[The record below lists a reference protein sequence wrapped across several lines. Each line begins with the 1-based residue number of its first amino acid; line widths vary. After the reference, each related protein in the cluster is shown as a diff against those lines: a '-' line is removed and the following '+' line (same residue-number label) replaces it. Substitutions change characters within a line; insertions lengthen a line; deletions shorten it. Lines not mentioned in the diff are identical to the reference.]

1 MKVFA
6 VFYCRIQRER
16 IMQKYRYII
25 GFLLPLGLFA
35 QQKTDSVKVVNLQEV
50 QVKEQQFKFNIQ
62 SLPATKGTFLYVG
75 KKTELINVEGL
86 DANIAEKTPRQIFAK
101 VPGVFVYDMDGS
113 GNQINIS
120 TRGLD
125 PHRGWEFNIR
135 KDGVVTNSDMYGY
148 PASHYSMPMEAIQN
162 IELVRGTGSLQYG
175 SQFGGML
182 NYVAKQGD
190 STKAFDFES
199 TNSIGSF
206 GLLSTYNAVGGQVG
220 KMNYY
225 VYYNKRVSDG
235 YRDNSGSEYDA
246 FSAQVT
252 YRPTQNLSIK
262 ACLSHSKYVF
272 QLAGQQTD
280 AMFAANPRASI
291 RSRNFYSPDIYV
303 PSVSFN
309 WSIGNR
315 TKISWLTSAILGS
328 RNSVMFDKNADVVDK
343 IDPITLQYANRQVD
357 IDNYHSYT
365 SELRVLH
372 EYSIGKLP
380 SILVGGVQLMNN
392 DLHRRQQ
399 GKGST
404 GNDFDL
410 SITGN
415 WGRDLHFKTNNI
427 AVFVENRVYLTPK
440 LAVSPGFRVE
450 SGESVMSG
458 MISYYDASKF
468 PNAIPHRFPL
478 FGFNADYQLTIK
490 QNFYA
495 GFSQAYRP
503 VIFKDIIPA
512 SIYEKS
518 SDNLKDAS
526 GYNFEVG
533 YIGNFEKLRLELT
546 YFQLLYKNRLG
557 TLAQTD
563 ENGAFQIFRTNIG
576 DSFTKGLEM
585 FAEYYIRIN
594 DIANF
599 SVFSSNSL
607 MEAKYLEAEIRS
619 GEKNVSIKGNFVE
632 STPQFIS
639 RNGLTFRYRKLS
651 VTSLF
656 SYVAKSYADALNTVQ
671 ASINGS
677 VGLVPS
683 YGILDINATYRI
695 SSKILLKF
703 NLNNAANKQYFTKRP
718 QFYPGPGIWA
728 SDGRGFTLTISTHF

>member
-1 MKVFA
+1 MELK
-6 VFYCRIQRER
+6 ER
-16 IMQKYRYII
+16 IMQKFRCII
-25 GFLLPLGLFA
+25 GFLFPLSLFA
-35 QQKTDSVKVVNLQEV
+35 QQKTDSVKVLNLKEV
-50 QVKEQQFKFNIQ
+50 QVREQQFKFNIQ
-62 SLPATKGTFLYVG
+62 SLPATKGTFLYGG
-75 KKTELINVEGL
+75 KKTEVINVQGL

-135 KDGVVTNSDMYGY
+135 KDGVLTNSDIYGY

-190 STKAFDFES
+190 STRVFDFES
-199 TNSIGSF
+199 TNSVGSF

-220 KMNYY
+220 KVNYY
-225 VYYNKRVSDG
+225 VYYNKRVSNG
-235 YRDNSGSEYDA
+235 YRDNSRSDYDA
-246 FSAQVT
+246 FSAQIT
-252 YRPTQNLSIK
+252 YKPSQTISIK
-262 ACLSHSKYVF
+262 ADLSRSKYVF

-291 RSRNFYSPDIYV
+291 RARNFYSPDIYV
-303 PSVSFN
+303 PSVSLN
-309 WSIGNR
+309 WSMGNC
-315 TKISWLTSAILGS
+315 TKLSWVASAVLGS
-328 RNSVMFDKNADVVDK
+328 RNSVMFDKTADLIDK
-343 IDPITLQYANRQVD
+343 IDPVTLQYANRQVD

-392 DLHRRQQ
+392 DLHRRQI

-404 GNDFDL
+404 GSDFDL

-427 AVFVENRVYLTPK
+427 AIFVENRIYLKQK
-440 LAVSPGFRVE
+440 LAVSPGLRIE

-458 MISYYDASKF
+458 MISYYEASKF
-468 PNAIPHRFPL
+468 PDAIPHRFPL
-478 FGFNADYQLTIK
+478 FGLNADYQLSKT
-490 QNFYA
+490 QNLYA

-526 GYNFEVG
+526 GYNFDAG
-533 YIGNFEKLRLELT
+533 YKGNFEKLRFELT

-557 TLAQTD
+557 TLAQTN
-563 ENGAFQIFRTNIG
+563 ENGVFQILRSNIG

-585 FAEYYIRIN
+585 FAEYYVRIN
-594 DIANF
+594 EKANF
-599 SVFSSNSL
+599 SIFSSTSL
-607 MEAKYLEAEIRS
+607 MEAKYLKAEIRS
-619 GEKNVSIKGNFVE
+619 AEKNINIEGNFVE
-632 STPQFIS
+632 STPQVIS
-639 RNGLTFRYRKLS
+639 RNGLTFRFRKLS

-656 SYVAKSYADALNTVQ
+656 SYTAKSYADALNTLKPTT
-671 ASINGS
+671 NGS

-683 YGILDINATYRI
+683 YGILDFNTTYRI
-695 SSKILLKF
+695 SSKFLLKF
-703 NLNNAANKQYFTKRP
+703 NLNNATDKQYFTKRP

-728 SDGRGFTLTISTHF
+728 SDGRGFYLTVSTRF

>member
-1 MKVFA
+1 M
-6 VFYCRIQRER
+6 
-16 IMQKYRYII
+16 
-25 GFLLPLGLFA
+25 FLLPLGLFA
-35 QQKTDSVKVVNLQEV
+35 QQITDSVKVLNLQEV

-62 SLPATKGTFLYVG
+62 SLPVTKGTFLYSG
-75 KKTELINVEGL
+75 KKTEMINVQGL
-86 DANIAEKTPRQIFAK
+86 DANIAEKTPRQIFVK

-125 PHRGWEFNIR
+125 PHRGWEYNIR

-182 NYVAKQGD
+182 NYVVKQGD
-190 STKAFDFES
+190 STKIVDFES
-199 TNSIGSF
+199 TNSVGTF
-206 GLLSTYNAVGGQVG
+206 GLLSTYNALGGRVG
-220 KMNYY
+220 KVNYY
-225 VYYNKRVSDG
+225 AFYSKRVSDG
-235 YRDNSGSEYDA
+235 YRDNSRSDYDA
-246 FSAQVT
+246 FSAQIT
-252 YRPTQNLSIK
+252 YKPTQNLSIK
-262 ACLSHSKYVF
+262 ADLSRSKYIF

-291 RSRNFYSPDIYV
+291 RSRNFYSPNIYV
-303 PSVSFN
+303 PSVSLN
-309 WSIGNR
+309 WSLGNR
-315 TKISWLTSAILGS
+315 IKLSWVTSAILGS
-328 RNSVMFDKNADVVDK
+328 RNSIMFDKTADVVDK
-343 IDPITLQYANRQVD
+343 IDPFTLQYANRQVD

-372 EYSIGKLP
+372 EYRVGKLP

-404 GNDFDL
+404 DNNFDL
-410 SITGN
+410 RIAGN
-415 WGRDLHFKTNNI
+415 WGRDLHFKTQNI
-427 AVFVENRVYLTPK
+427 AIFVENRFNLTTK
-440 LAVSPGFRVE
+440 LAVSPGFRIE

-468 PNAIPHRFPL
+468 PDAIPHRFPL
-478 FGFNADYQLTIK
+478 FGLNADYQLYTN
-490 QNFYA
+490 QNLYT

-518 SDNLKDAS
+518 SDNLKDAR
-526 GYNFEVG
+526 GYNFEAG
-533 YIGNFEKLRLELT
+533 YKGNFEKLRLELT

-563 ENGAFQIFRTNIG
+563 ENGVFQILRTNIG

-585 FAEYYIRIN
+585 FAEYYVRIN
-594 DIANF
+594 EKANF

-607 MEAKYLEAEIRS
+607 MEAKYLKAVVRS
-619 GEKNVSIKGNFVE
+619 GEKNINIEGNFVE
-632 STPQFIS
+632 STPQVIS
-639 RNGLTFRYRKLS
+639 RNGLTFRFRKLS

-656 SYVAKSYADALNTVQ
+656 SYTAKSYADALNTVQ
-671 ASINGS
+671 PSTNGS

-683 YGILDINATYRI
+683 YGILDFNATYRI

-703 NLNNAANKQYFTKRP
+703 NLNNANNKQYFTKRP

-728 SDGRGFTLTISTHF
+728 SDGRGFCLTISTHY

>member
-1 MKVFA
+1 MKN
-6 VFYCRIQRER
+6 
-16 IMQKYRYII
+16 KYI
-25 GFLLPLGLFA
+25 FLSLFLSTVA
-35 QQKTDSVKVVNLQEV
+35 FSQQKTDSIKVLNLQEV
-50 QVKEQQFKFNIQ
+50 QVKEQQFKFNIL
-62 SLPATKGTFLYVG
+62 SLPTTKGTFLYGG
-75 KKTELINVEGL
+75 KKTEMINVQGL

-125 PHRGWEFNIR
+125 PHRGWEFNVR
-135 KDGVVTNSDMYGY
+135 KDGIITNTDMYGY

-162 IELVRGTGSLQYG
+162 IEMVRGTGSLQYG

-190 STKAFDFES
+190 STKVFDFES
-199 TNSIGSF
+199 TNSVGSF

-220 KMNYY
+220 KVNYY
-225 VYYNKRVSDG
+225 AYYSKRVSDG
-235 YRDNSGSEYDA
+235 YRDNSRSDYDA
-246 FSAQVT
+246 FSAQIT
-252 YRPTQNLSIK
+252 YRPTEKLSIK
-262 ACLSHSKYVF
+262 ADLSHSKYVF

-303 PSVSFN
+303 PSLSFN
-309 WSIGNR
+309 WSLGNR
-315 TKISWLTSAILGS
+315 TKLSWVTSAVLGS
-328 RNSVMFDKNADVVDK
+328 RNSVMFDKTADIVDK
-343 IDPITLQYANRQVD
+343 IDPVTLQYANRQVD

-372 EYSIGKLP
+372 EYRVGKLP

-399 GKGST
+399 GKGTT
-404 GNDFDL
+404 GSDFDL
-410 SITGN
+410 SIIGN
-415 WGRDLHFKTNNI
+415 WGRDLHFKTQNM
-427 AVFVENRVYLTPK
+427 AVFVENRIYLTSK
-440 LAVSPGFRVE
+440 LAVSPGFRIE

-458 MISYYDASKF
+458 MISYYDSSKF
-468 PNAIPHRFPL
+468 PDAIPHRFPL
-478 FGFNADYQLTIK
+478 FGLNADYQISTN
-490 QNFYA
+490 QNLYV

-526 GYNFEVG
+526 GYNFEAG
-533 YIGNFEKLRLELT
+533 YKANFENLRLEFT
-546 YFQLLYKNRLG
+546 YFQLLYKNRPG

-585 FAEYYIRIN
+585 FAEYYVRIN
-594 DIANF
+594 RNANF
-599 SVFSSNSL
+599 SFFTSTSL
-607 MEAKYLEAEIRS
+607 MEARYLDAEIRS

-632 STPQFIS
+632 STPQVIS
-639 RNGLTFRYRKLS
+639 RNGLTFRYQKFSL
-651 VTSLF
+651 TSLF
-656 SYVAKSYADALNTVQ
+656 SYTAKSYADALNTVQ
-671 ASINGS
+671 PSANGS
-677 VGLVPS
+677 VGLVPA
-683 YGILDINATYRI
+683 YGILDFNATYRI
-695 SSKILLKF
+695 SSKLLLKF
-703 NLNNAANKQYFTKRP
+703 NLNNATNKQYFTKRP

-728 SDGRGFTLTISTHF
+728 SDGRGFNLTISTRF

>member
-1 MKVFA
+1 
-6 VFYCRIQRER
+6 
-16 IMQKYRYII
+16 MQKFRCII
-25 GFLLPLGLFA
+25 GFLFPLSLFA
-35 QQKTDSVKVVNLQEV
+35 QQKTDSVKVLNLKEV
-50 QVKEQQFKFNIQ
+50 QVREQQFKFNIQ
-62 SLPATKGTFLYVG
+62 SLPATKGTFLYGG
-75 KKTELINVEGL
+75 KKTEVINVQGL

-135 KDGVVTNSDMYGY
+135 KDGVLTNSDIYGY

-190 STKAFDFES
+190 STRVFDFES
-199 TNSIGSF
+199 TNSVGSF

-220 KMNYY
+220 KVNYY
-225 VYYNKRVSDG
+225 VYYNKRVSNG
-235 YRDNSGSEYDA
+235 YRDNSRSDYDA
-246 FSAQVT
+246 FSAQIT
-252 YRPTQNLSIK
+252 YKPSQTISIK
-262 ACLSHSKYVF
+262 ADLSRSKYVF

-280 AMFAANPRASI
+280 AMFEANPRASI
-291 RSRNFYSPDIYV
+291 RARNFYSPDIYV
-303 PSVSFN
+303 PSVSLN
-309 WSIGNR
+309 WSMGNC
-315 TKISWLTSAILGS
+315 TKLSWVASAVLGS
-328 RNSVMFDKNADVVDK
+328 RNSVMFDKTADLIDK
-343 IDPITLQYANRQVD
+343 IDPVTLQYANRQVD

-392 DLHRRQQ
+392 DLHRRQI

-404 GNDFDL
+404 GSDFDL

-427 AVFVENRVYLTPK
+427 AIFVENRIYLMQK
-440 LAVSPGFRVE
+440 FAVSPGLRIE

-458 MISYYDASKF
+458 MISYYEASKF
-468 PNAIPHRFPL
+468 PDAIPHRFPL
-478 FGFNADYQLTIK
+478 FGLNADYQLSKT
-490 QNFYA
+490 QNLYA

-526 GYNFEVG
+526 GYNFDAG
-533 YIGNFEKLRLELT
+533 YKGNFEKLRFELT

-557 TLAQTD
+557 TLAQTN
-563 ENGAFQIFRTNIG
+563 ENGVFQILRTNIG

-585 FAEYYIRIN
+585 FAEYYVRIN
-594 DIANF
+594 EKANF
-599 SVFSSNSL
+599 SIFSSTSL
-607 MEAKYLEAEIRS
+607 MEAKYLKAEIRS
-619 GEKNVSIKGNFVE
+619 GEKNINIEGNFVE
-632 STPQFIS
+632 STPQVIS
-639 RNGLTFRYRKLS
+639 RNGLTFRFRKLS

-656 SYVAKSYADALNTVQ
+656 SYTAKSYADALNTLKPTT
-671 ASINGS
+671 NGS

-683 YGILDINATYRI
+683 YGILDFNTTYRI
-695 SSKILLKF
+695 SSKFLLKF
-703 NLNNAANKQYFTKRP
+703 NLNNATDKQYFTKRP

-728 SDGRGFTLTISTHF
+728 SDGRGFYLTVSTRF

>member
-1 MKVFA
+1 
-6 VFYCRIQRER
+6 
-16 IMQKYRYII
+16 MQKIKYILCM
-25 GFLLPLGLFA
+25 LLPLSLFA
-35 QQKTDSVKVVNLQEV
+35 QEKTDSVKVLKLNEV

-62 SLPATKGTFLYVG
+62 SLPTNKGTFLYGG
-75 KKTELINVEGL
+75 KKTEVINVLGL

-101 VPGVFVYDMDGS
+101 VPGIFVYDMDGS

-125 PHRGWEFNIR
+125 PHRGWEFNVR
-135 KDGVVTNSDMYGY
+135 KDGIITNTDMYGY

-190 STKAFDFES
+190 STKVFDFES
-199 TNSIGSF
+199 TNSVGSF

-220 KMNYY
+220 KVNYY
-225 VYYNKRVSDG
+225 AYYSKRVSDG
-235 YRDNSGSEYDA
+235 YRDNSRSDYDA
-246 FSAQVT
+246 FSAQIT

-262 ACLSHSKYVF
+262 AELSHSKYVF

-309 WSIGNR
+309 WSLGNR
-315 TKISWLTSAILGS
+315 TKLSWVTSAVLGS
-328 RNSVMFDKNADVVDK
+328 RNSVMFDRTADVVDK
-343 IDPITLQYANRQVD
+343 IDPVTLQYANRQVD

-380 SILVGGVQLMNN
+380 STLVGGMQLMNN

-404 GNDFDL
+404 GSDFDL
-410 SITGN
+410 SIAGN
-415 WGRDLHFKTNNI
+415 WGRDLHFKTQNI
-427 AVFVENRVYLTPK
+427 AFFVENRIYLTPK
-440 LAVSPGFRVE
+440 LAVSPGFRIE

-458 MISYYDASKF
+458 MISYYDAAKF
-468 PNAIPHRFPL
+468 PDAIPHRFPL
-478 FGFNADYQLTIK
+478 FGLNADYQLSKT
-490 QNFYA
+490 QSLYT

-518 SDNLKDAS
+518 ADNLKDAN
-526 GYNFEVG
+526 GYNFEAG
-533 YIGNFEKLRLELT
+533 YKGNFEKLRLELT

-563 ENGAFQIFRTNIG
+563 ENGTFQILRTNIG

-585 FAEYYIRIN
+585 FAEYYVRIN
-594 DIANF
+594 EKANF
-599 SVFSSNSL
+599 SIFSSTSL
-607 MEAKYLEAEIRS
+607 MEAKYLKAEVRS
-619 GEKNVSIKGNFVE
+619 GEKNINIEGNFVE
-632 STPQFIS
+632 STPQVIS
-639 RNGLTFRYRKLS
+639 RNGLTFRFRKLS

-656 SYVAKSYADALNTVQ
+656 SYTAKSYADALNTVQ
-671 ASINGS
+671 PSANGS
-677 VGLVPS
+677 VGLVPA
-683 YGILDINATYRI
+683 YGILDFNATYRI
-695 SSKILLKF
+695 SSKLLLKF
-703 NLNNAANKQYFTKRP
+703 NLNNATNKQYFTKRP

-728 SDGRGFTLTISTHF
+728 SDGRGVNLSISTRF

>member
-1 MKVFA
+1 
-6 VFYCRIQRER
+6 
-16 IMQKYRYII
+16 MQKFRCII
-25 GFLLPLGLFA
+25 GFLFPLSLFA
-35 QQKTDSVKVVNLQEV
+35 QQKTDSVKVLNLKEV
-50 QVKEQQFKFNIQ
+50 QVREQQFKFNIQ
-62 SLPATKGTFLYVG
+62 SLPATKGTFLYGG
-75 KKTELINVEGL
+75 KKTEVINVQGL

-135 KDGVVTNSDMYGY
+135 KDGVLTNSDIYGY

-190 STKAFDFES
+190 STRVFDFES
-199 TNSIGSF
+199 TNSVGSF

-220 KMNYY
+220 KVNYY
-225 VYYNKRVSDG
+225 VYYNKRVSNG
-235 YRDNSGSEYDA
+235 YRDNSRSDYDA
-246 FSAQVT
+246 FSAQIT
-252 YRPTQNLSIK
+252 YKPSQTISIK
-262 ACLSHSKYVF
+262 ADLSRSKYVF

-291 RSRNFYSPDIYV
+291 RARNFYSPDIYV
-303 PSVSFN
+303 PSVSLN
-309 WSIGNR
+309 WSMGNC
-315 TKISWLTSAILGS
+315 TKLSWVASAVLGS
-328 RNSVMFDKNADVVDK
+328 RNSVMFDKTADQIDK
-343 IDPITLQYANRQVD
+343 IDPVTLQYANRQVD

-380 SILVGGVQLMNN
+380 SIFVGGVQLMNN
-392 DLHRRQQ
+392 DLHRRQI

-404 GNDFDL
+404 GSDFDL

-427 AVFVENRVYLTPK
+427 AIFVENRIYLMQK
-440 LAVSPGFRVE
+440 FAVSPGLRIE

-458 MISYYDASKF
+458 MISYYEASKF
-468 PNAIPHRFPL
+468 PDAIPHRFPL
-478 FGFNADYQLTIK
+478 FGLNADYQLSKT
-490 QNFYA
+490 QNLYA

-526 GYNFEVG
+526 GYNFDAG
-533 YIGNFEKLRLELT
+533 YKGNFEKLRFELT

-563 ENGAFQIFRTNIG
+563 ENGVFQILRTNIG

-585 FAEYYIRIN
+585 FAEYYVRIN
-594 DIANF
+594 EKANF
-599 SVFSSNSL
+599 SIFSSTSL
-607 MEAKYLEAEIRS
+607 MEAKYLKAEIRS
-619 GEKNVSIKGNFVE
+619 GEKNINIEGNFVE
-632 STPQFIS
+632 STPQVIS
-639 RNGLTFRYRKLS
+639 RNGLTFRFRKLS

-656 SYVAKSYADALNTVQ
+656 SYTAKSYADALNTLKPTT
-671 ASINGS
+671 NGS

-683 YGILDINATYRI
+683 YGILDFNTTYRI
-695 SSKILLKF
+695 SSKFLLKF
-703 NLNNAANKQYFTKRP
+703 NLNNATDKQYFTKRP

-728 SDGRGFTLTISTHF
+728 SDGRGFYLTVSTRF

>member
-1 MKVFA
+1 MEFK
-6 VFYCRIQRER
+6 EK
-16 IMQKYRYII
+16 IMQKIIYILWL
-25 GFLLPLGLFA
+25 LLPFTAFA
-35 QQKTDSVKVVNLQEV
+35 QHESDSTKVLKLEEV
-50 QVKEQQFKFNIQ
+50 QVREQQFKCNIQ
-62 SLPATKGTFLYVG
+62 SLPTTKGTFLYGG
-75 KKTELINVEGL
+75 KKTEMINVQGL

-135 KDGVVTNSDMYGY
+135 KDGVITNTDMYGY

-190 STKAFDFES
+190 STKVMAFES
-199 TNSIGSF
+199 TNSVGSF

-220 KMNYY
+220 KLNYY
-225 VYYNKRVSDG
+225 AYYSKRVSDG
-235 YRDNSGSEYDA
+235 YRDNSRSNYDA
-246 FSAQVT
+246 FSTQIT
-252 YRPTQNLSIK
+252 YRPSQNLSIK
-262 ACLSHSKYVF
+262 ADLSHSKYVF

-303 PSVSFN
+303 PSVAFN
-309 WSIGNR
+309 WSLGNR
-315 TKISWLTSAILGS
+315 TKLSWVTSAVLGS
-328 RNSVMFDKNADVVDK
+328 RNSVMFDKTADVIDK
-343 IDPITLQYANRQVD
+343 IDPVTLQYANRQVD

-372 EYSIGKLP
+372 EYRVGKLP
-380 SILVGGVQLMNN
+380 STLVGGIQLMNN

-399 GKGST
+399 GKGTT
-404 GNDFDL
+404 GSDFDL
-410 SITGN
+410 SIVGN
-415 WGRDLHFKTNNI
+415 WGRDLHFKTQNI
-427 AVFVENRVYLTPK
+427 AFFVENRIYLMSK
-440 LAVSPGFRVE
+440 FAVSPGFRIE
-450 SGESVMSG
+450 SGESRMSG

-468 PNAIPHRFPL
+468 PDAIPHRFPL
-478 FGFNADYQLTIK
+478 FGLNTDYQLNSN
-490 QNFYA
+490 QNLYA

-526 GYNFEVG
+526 GYNLEVG
-533 YIGNFEKLRLELT
+533 YRGNFETLRLELT

-563 ENGAFQIFRTNIG
+563 ENGIFQILRTNIG

-585 FAEYYIRIN
+585 FAEYYVRIN
-594 DIANF
+594 EKANF
-599 SVFSSNSL
+599 SVFTSNSL
-607 MEAKYLEAEIRS
+607 MDARYLSAEIRS

-632 STPQFIS
+632 STPQVIS

-651 VTSLF
+651 LTSLF
-656 SYVAKSYADALNTVQ
+656 SYTAKNYADALNTVQ
-671 ASINGS
+671 PSANGS
-677 VGLVPS
+677 VGLVPA
-683 YGILDINATYRI
+683 YGILDFNATYRI
-695 SSKILLKF
+695 SSKLLLKF
-703 NLNNAANKQYFTKRP
+703 NLNNAADKQYFTKRP

-728 SDGRGFTLTISTHF
+728 SDGRSLNVSVSTRF